1 MIKNSGFY
9 LGKGRIYEDWHAG
22 INFKSQN
29 FSILK
34 FFKNGTVIKKSDWI
48 YLDEIQENLKKF
60 LKDFIDET
68 RINIDMEELIKIGY
82 WVGNFIEEDKI
93 LQVKFKFNDNTYTE
107 VYTFITPNII
117 LNENLDEFHFER
129 IDVELM

>member
-93 LQVKFKFNDNTYTE
+93 LE
-107 VYTFITPNII
+107 I
-117 LNENLDEFHFER
+117 NLQ
-129 IDVELM
+129 ELMKENTK